1 MSKQSPRLERQVATT
16 HSYRVILPNGSRA
29 AFGITANDNLVVWV
43 NPSISFMQDLPLA
56 EVMEYAEGKNWRVE
70 RPFRQLAGPDPT
82 TAASTK
88 AHVLSAGLCADRD
101 PAPASEIEG
110 AA

>member
-29 AFGITANDNLVVWV
+29 AFGVTANDNVVVWV

-70 RPFRQLAGPDPT
+70 RPFRHLAGPVPRPPP
-82 TAASTK
+82 ARRHK
-88 AHVLSAGLCADRD
+88 FLSASLGAGRH
-101 PAPASEIEG
+101 PAPA
-110 AA
+110 